1 MAANELNVYRGPDA
15 LRKYFDPDC
24 QPPLPLVEVPEYLN
38 PYHPDGVRIYAKMMS
53 MHPANNVKAMP
64 ALNMLEKKVVPGKT
78 KTIIEYSSGSTVIS
92 MSMIARIMHGIH
104 DTRAFLSNK
113 TSDAKLKLMQFFGLD
128 ITLFGG
134 PSQPEPFDDRGGI
147 QRARKMGLESDEI
160 LNPNQY
166 ENNDN
171 WGAHVRWTGPQ
182 ILKQLPEINVLCAG
196 MGTSGTMTGLGMF
209 FKENKPSVLR
219 LGVCTAAGD
228 RVPGPRSLALLKPVE
243 FPWREAVDAI
253 EEVNSY
259 DSFSLSLDL
268 CREGIVCG
276 PSSGFNLQGLFQLL
290 GKRKQAGT
298 LAELAGPDGLIHC
311 VFICCDLPYQYIGEY
326 FSKLG
331 EEKFHPIKNQNL
343 SAVDIY
349 RYDESWERSPI
360 VLFTHFY
367 ETPRSLSDSLL
378 RNIELRPLCC
388 VLDLRTA
395 ADYSTWHLPG
405 SVNIPLRSLDSHTP
419 KPFADPGVLEAQW
432 LELETL
438 FKTEEALSKLRGQHV
453 LVICYHGDTAR
464 VATSVLRAKGIEADS
479 LRGGYQ
485 ALRDHGLWGENE
497 VSTCTANGTRTGSE
511 HMTSTISLESVPLQI
526 RLPRLQD
533 LLSGSSLTPKMMDMS
548 DDAGSGLPWL
558 DQPVMLHSSRK
569 DTCKLSP
576 EQCAYRRGHWR
587 YWYEA
592 DHVYAL
598 NTVYFMCV
606 TIGVFA
612 IAHFLSR
619 RAPLPVK
626 RSAVWRKTTA
636 AIRYL
641 SYQGYQISSLRYWS
655 PSLGVMFL
663 GLVGFVF
670 FFVMT
675 LGPKPYYWPNTATVS
690 YGSSPPIATR
700 TGWMAL
706 GLLPFVLVLGTKA
719 NLISMLTGVPHE
731 KLQVFHHWASY
742 AMFVLALIHT
752 FPFIIVHI
760 DKGDMVKQ
768 WKTEVTYWTGVAA
781 LIPQAYLTFMS
792 LPAIRNRYYEFFKA
806 THITVALLFVLFFFF
821 HCDFRLTSWDYFIAG
836 GALYLFSLCAAYIRT
851 TLLHGRH
858 KATLDVLPC
867 GLVRIKIP
875 TFITWS
881 PGQHVFLRFLNAS
894 QLGLHSLTAHPF
906 TITSIAHDAASLSKH
921 NELVFYIQPRGGITA
936 RLASLAAQRPGTEQT
951 VLLEGPYGGLA
962 ASAGKDLARFDLVL
976 VISGG
981 SGSGF
986 SLGIVDAVL
995 ASSSHSSSSTPALQ
1009 TIFATRN
1016 QSMAEWY
1023 VEEIES
1029 RISTSNVS
1037 TRGGDVSASVFVT
1050 RQQEQQHRQT
1060 DDESK
1065 LPSTKPLARSM
1076 SQIGITHGPRPDL
1089 PAFIAGCTSPSSAR
1103 GKRLGIFVCGPAS
1116 MLHDVRNAAARA
1128 QRDVLGDGPEEVY
1141 LHLEPFS

>member
-1 MAANELNVYRGPDA
+1 
-15 LRKYFDPDC
+15 
-24 QPPLPLVEVPEYLN
+24 
-38 PYHPDGVRIYAKMMS
+38 
-53 MHPANNVKAMP
+53 
-64 ALNMLEKKVVPGKT
+64 
-78 KTIIEYSSGSTVIS
+78 
-92 MSMIARIMHGIH
+92 
-104 DTRAFLSNK
+104 
-113 TSDAKLKLMQFFGLD
+113 
-128 ITLFGG
+128 
-134 PSQPEPFDDRGGI
+134 
-147 QRARKMGLESDEI
+147 
-160 LNPNQY
+160 
-166 ENNDN
+166 
-171 WGAHVRWTGPQ
+171 
-182 ILKQLPEINVLCAG
+182 
-196 MGTSGTMTGLGMF
+196 
-209 FKENKPSVLR
+209 
-219 LGVCTAAGD
+219 
-228 RVPGPRSLALLKPVE
+228 
-243 FPWREAVDAI
+243 
-253 EEVNSY
+253 
-259 DSFSLSLDL
+259 
-268 CREGIVCG
+268 
-276 PSSGFNLQGLFQLL
+276 
-290 GKRKQAGT
+290 
-298 LAELAGPDGLIHC
+298 
-311 VFICCDLPYQYIGEY
+311 
-326 FSKLG
+326 
-331 EEKFHPIKNQNL
+331 
-343 SAVDIY
+343 
-349 RYDESWERSPI
+349 
-360 VLFTHFY
+360 
-367 ETPRSLSDSLL
+367 
-378 RNIELRPLCC
+378 
-388 VLDLRTA
+388 
-395 ADYSTWHLPG
+395 
-405 SVNIPLRSLDSHTP
+405 
-419 KPFADPGVLEAQW
+419 
-432 LELETL
+432 
-438 FKTEEALSKLRGQHV
+438 
-453 LVICYHGDTAR
+453 
-464 VATSVLRAKGIEADS
+464 
-479 LRGGYQ
+479 
-485 ALRDHGLWGENE
+485 
-497 VSTCTANGTRTGSE
+497 
-511 HMTSTISLESVPLQI
+511 
-526 RLPRLQD
+526 
-533 LLSGSSLTPKMMDMS
+533 
-548 DDAGSGLPWL
+548 
-558 DQPVMLHSSRK
+558 
-569 DTCKLSP
+569 
-576 EQCAYRRGHWR
+576 
-587 YWYEA
+587 
-592 DHVYAL
+592 
-598 NTVYFMCV
+598 
-606 TIGVFA
+606 
-612 IAHFLSR
+612 
-619 RAPLPVK
+619 
-626 RSAVWRKTTA
+626 
-636 AIRYL
+636 
-641 SYQGYQISSLRYWS
+641 
-655 PSLGVMFL
+655 
-663 GLVGFVF
+663 
-670 FFVMT
+670 
-675 LGPKPYYWPNTATVS
+675 
-690 YGSSPPIATR
+690 
-700 TGWMAL
+700 MAL

-1076 SQIGITHGPRPDL
+1076 SQIGITHGPPPDL

-1141 LHLEPFS
+1141 LHLEPFSW

>member
-1 MAANELNVYRGPDA
+1 
-15 LRKYFDPDC
+15 
-24 QPPLPLVEVPEYLN
+24 
-38 PYHPDGVRIYAKMMS
+38 
-53 MHPANNVKAMP
+53 
-64 ALNMLEKKVVPGKT
+64 
-78 KTIIEYSSGSTVIS
+78 
-92 MSMIARIMHGIH
+92 
-104 DTRAFLSNK
+104 
-113 TSDAKLKLMQFFGLD
+113 
-128 ITLFGG
+128 
-134 PSQPEPFDDRGGI
+134 
-147 QRARKMGLESDEI
+147 
-160 LNPNQY
+160 
-166 ENNDN
+166 
-171 WGAHVRWTGPQ
+171 
-182 ILKQLPEINVLCAG
+182 
-196 MGTSGTMTGLGMF
+196 
-209 FKENKPSVLR
+209 
-219 LGVCTAAGD
+219 
-228 RVPGPRSLALLKPVE
+228 
-243 FPWREAVDAI
+243 
-253 EEVNSY
+253 
-259 DSFSLSLDL
+259 
-268 CREGIVCG
+268 
-276 PSSGFNLQGLFQLL
+276 
-290 GKRKQAGT
+290 
-298 LAELAGPDGLIHC
+298 
-311 VFICCDLPYQYIGEY
+311 
-326 FSKLG
+326 
-331 EEKFHPIKNQNL
+331 
-343 SAVDIY
+343 
-349 RYDESWERSPI
+349 
-360 VLFTHFY
+360 
-367 ETPRSLSDSLL
+367 
-378 RNIELRPLCC
+378 
-388 VLDLRTA
+388 
-395 ADYSTWHLPG
+395 
-405 SVNIPLRSLDSHTP
+405 
-419 KPFADPGVLEAQW
+419 
-432 LELETL
+432 
-438 FKTEEALSKLRGQHV
+438 
-453 LVICYHGDTAR
+453 
-464 VATSVLRAKGIEADS
+464 
-479 LRGGYQ
+479 
-485 ALRDHGLWGENE
+485 
-497 VSTCTANGTRTGSE
+497 
-511 HMTSTISLESVPLQI
+511 
-526 RLPRLQD
+526 
-533 LLSGSSLTPKMMDMS
+533 MMDMS

-906 TITSIAHDAASLSKH
+906 TITSIAHDAVSLSKH

-1128 QRDVLGDGPEEVY
+1128 QRDVLEDGPEEVY
-1141 LHLEPFS
+1141 LHLEPFSW